1 MGNLIWHK
9 YSRLVSITSSVYA
22 IWASLWGLFYRKF
35 FWDFIGGTLQNPGG
49 IQPSPNV
56 AAFIA
61 IIVDV
66 PAIQI
71 LTMLLAAINLCIEL
85 PLPLIKTLSLYRSL
99 SLRVILLVF
108 QASSSILFY
117 QGTNAALWSLISA
130 ICYMRAIALGERI
143 QEANRNRDKGEAW
156 FLECF
161 QVLVLDFSLQLCGG
175 EGSVFKIGQAHFSS
189 KIHSFSI
196 TLTSSVFY

>member
-1 MGNLIWHK
+1 
-9 YSRLVSITSSVYA
+9 VSFLPQRMLSIF
-22 IWASLWGLFYRKF
+22 LHFDR
-35 FWDFIGGTLQNPGG
+35 
-49 IQPSPNV
+49 PSPNV
-56 AAFIA
+56 AVFIA

-117 QGTNAALWSLISA
+117 QVRSLA
-130 ICYMRAIALGERI
+130 
-143 QEANRNRDKGEAW
+143 K
-156 FLECF
+156 
-161 QVLVLDFSLQLCGG
+161 VLLYSTDSCSGD
-175 EGSVFKIGQAHFSS
+175 
-189 KIHSFSI
+189 
-196 TLTSSVFY
+196 